1 MTSERLIVE
10 LAYDLANAIPRNA
23 VDAVAD
29 AILYP
34 AGLSLESQV
43 SQRVPHFQH
52 RQLALR
58 FIERWQ
64 SEARDIDRRT
74 VAVALQLAAHAEQ
87 SHRDSQSV
95 EVAWT
100 GPEQSFIPVR
110 RTEQAILQVLDA
122 ARERI
127 TLVSFAVYRI
137 PNVAEALI
145 RAASRGVRLTVVIET
160 PDLISGQGEYNTLLA
175 LGKEVAAC
183 STVYFWP
190 EANRQQADNGKV
202 GLLHV
207 KCVAAD
213 GKWLFLSSANLTKQ
227 AFSINMEL
235 GVLIRGG
242 SIPASVDG
250 LFRHLIESKQLQQIS
265 KS

>member
-1 MTSERLIVE
+1 
-10 LAYDLANAIPRNA
+10 
-23 VDAVAD
+23 
-29 AILYP
+29 
-34 AGLSLESQV
+34 
-43 SQRVPHFQH
+43 
-52 RQLALR
+52 
-58 FIERWQ
+58 
-64 SEARDIDRRT
+64 
-74 VAVALQLAAHAEQ
+74 
-87 SHRDSQSV
+87 V
-95 EVAWT
+95 EVVWT

-145 RAASRGVRLTVVIET
+145 RAAARGVTLTVVIET
-160 PDLISGQGEYNTLLA
+160 PDLISSQGEYNTLLA
-175 LGKEVAAC
+175 LGKEVATR

-190 EANRQQADNGKV
+190 EKNRQQGDNGKV

-207 KCVAAD
+207 KCVVAD
-213 GKWLFLSSANLTKQ
+213 GKWLFLSSANLTQQ

-235 GVLIRGG
+235 GVLVRGG
-242 SIPASVDG
+242 SIPSNVDG